1 MCRSDE
7 KVQVLQVQQL
17 ARAGLLGEKAIF
29 GICCAARAGMA
40 RVSNLLMLLGLLVLA
55 GCAGRP
61 VADPEPRVVRVEVP
75 VPVPCRVTIP
85 MAPAWASAGLRKSD
99 DLETKVRALVAE
111 REQRIGFEALLLAAA
126 KSCE

>member
-1 MCRSDE
+1 MCRRVKSGP
-7 KVQVLQVQQL
+7 L
-17 ARAGLLGEKAIF
+17 ALAL
-29 GICCAARAGMA
+29 CMA
-40 RVSNLLMLLGLLVLA
+40 VMA

-85 MAPAWASAGLRKSD
+85 MAPAWASAALRKGD

-111 REQRIGFEALLLAAA
+111 REQRMGFEAVLLAAA
-126 KSCE
+126 SSCQ

>member
-1 MCRSDE
+1 MCRRMKSGP
-7 KVQVLQVQQL
+7 L
-17 ARAGLLGEKAIF
+17 ALAL
-29 GICCAARAGMA
+29 CM
-40 RVSNLLMLLGLLVLA
+40 VVLA

-85 MAPAWASAGLRKSD
+85 LAPAWTTEGLRKGD
-99 DLETKVRALVAE
+99 DLETKVRALIAE

-126 KSCE
+126 KSCQ